1 MVSPVREP
9 DEPAPRTRGKAF
21 ALIFGGF
28 ATIVSIVI
36 FLTEE
41 DFDLF
46 DCIFVG
52 GFPVAFATLAYF
64 IGRHVP
70 DKPED

>member
-1 MVSPVREP
+1 MAEPVHEAK
-9 DEPAPRTRGKAF
+9 EPAPRTRAKSLAV
-21 ALIFGGF
+21 LFGGF

-41 DFDLF
+41 DLDVI

-52 GFPVAFATLAYF
+52 GFPFAFATLAYF
-64 IGRHVP
+64 IGLHVS
-70 DKPED
+70 DNAEG

>member
-1 MVSPVREP
+1 MVKPVREP
-9 DEPAPRTRGKAF
+9 DEPAPRTRAKSL
-21 ALIFGGF
+21 ALLFGGF

-41 DFDLF
+41 GLDLF

-52 GFPVAFATLAYF
+52 GFPIAFATLAYF
-64 IGRHVP
+64 IGLHVS
-70 DKPED
+70 DNAED